1 MLVDPLITPLAGM
14 TLSLFLRSITSRFL
28 KGSSKGKKGIAAN
41 FLTDRLKEKA
51 MGKLGKRAL
60 KEPLVQDDLPILR
73 EIISK
78 ELAAYGAT
86 QKEIDSLILTSLN
99 NLAEDHTEIIQKLEE
114 MEQLVRKITLP
125 LALKVAGGGEELP
138 QDLLEELMA
147 QKLQGNPASEDVF
160 NELVDE
166 QQINGEMTSVLANY
180 SFIKAVKEFEQKQ
193 LRDFLI
199 KGESSENLNELHTYL
214 VLSDMLS
221 ATITEDAQ
229 ETLDILI
236 SQLLVNDGEK
246 IAAGPLLL
254 PMLLVLDRM
263 NRLSELSEKRRL
275 QLRGILALELPG
287 AEDHDKLELLYLMT
301 RIDPNFRVNPELVE
315 GTLDRLTETGISDAA
330 LKKKKVSLPHRVVR
344 FFRRRKRSSVKSRV
358 RRVRNLK
365 SLTKRLEK
373 RKFARA
379 TALMGYQLDRV
390 VVELSL
396 LIVDF
401 ETGEGVEYD
410 ELSRVQLDELLRT
423 LIDILQRPATR
434 KLNAESRLQILEAL
448 DHALYLQDLI
458 GLTNGMAFIQN
469 GQQTINALYKSSLG
483 RYRRTSRET
492 IENIVALAN
501 ASQALPS
508 PPRKREKRREQLRG

>member
-1 MLVDPLITPLAGM
+1 MVDPVITPLAGM

-28 KGSSKGKKGIAAN
+28 KGSSKDKKKIAGN

-51 MGKLGKRAL
+51 MEKLGKRAL
-60 KEPLVQDDLPILR
+60 KEPLAEGDLPILR

-99 NLAEDHTEIIQKLEE
+99 NLAEDHTEIIQKLED

-180 SFIKAVKEFEQKQ
+180 SFLEAIKEFEQKQ

-246 IAAGPLLL
+246 ITAGPLLL
-254 PMLLVLDRM
+254 PILLVLDRM
-263 NRLSELSEKRRL
+263 NRLSDLSEKRRL

-301 RIDPNFRVNPELVE
+301 RIDENFRVNPELVE
-315 GTLDRLTETGISDAA
+315 GTLDRLAETGISDAA
-330 LKKKKVSLPHRVVR
+330 LKKKKISLPHRVVR
-344 FFRRRKRSSVKSRV
+344 YFRRRKRSSDKSRA

-379 TALMGYQLDRV
+379 TALMGYQLDRL

-401 ETGEGVEYD
+401 ETGVEY
-410 ELSRVQLDELLRT
+410 EEVSRVQLDELLRT

-469 GQQTINALYKSSLG
+469 GQQTISALYKSSLG

-508 PPRKREKRREQLRG
+508 PPRRREKRRKKLHG